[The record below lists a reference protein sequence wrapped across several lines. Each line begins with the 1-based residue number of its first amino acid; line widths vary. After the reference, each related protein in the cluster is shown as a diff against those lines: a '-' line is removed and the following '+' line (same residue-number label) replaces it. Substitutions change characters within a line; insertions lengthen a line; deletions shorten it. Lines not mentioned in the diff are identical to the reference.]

1 MKNKKRRSDYNYKL
15 ISFRGAG
22 IFDIDGFKKI
32 DFNIHEPSKV
42 YTKLIEEYISRNE
55 DRNSLFIKDITRDYM
70 KIIIEKTT
78 NYLIK
83 FRDEFIDMLLDN
95 YINFI
100 DVVMRIDK
108 TTAEYKDLIEM
119 FNELAGSLKI
129 TADYYVKNMENGNI
143 YNEIEPKIYDRKMGG
158 KMNTKTRKLIKTSK
172 NYNLSKINI
181 TKKVIENYKFP
192 QGSTITAYDNK
203 GYAISYD
210 DYIKFINKSK

>member
-1 MKNKKRRSDYNYKL
+1 
-15 ISFRGAG
+15 
-22 IFDIDGFKKI
+22 
-32 DFNIHEPSKV
+32 
-42 YTKLIEEYISRNE
+42 
-55 DRNSLFIKDITRDYM
+55 
-70 KIIIEKTT
+70 
-78 NYLIK
+78 
-83 FRDEFIDMLLDN
+83 
-95 YINFI
+95 
-100 DVVMRIDK
+100 
-108 TTAEYKDLIEM
+108 
-119 FNELAGSLKI
+119 
-129 TADYYVKNMENGNI
+129 MENGNI